1 VRQRLPPIARP
12 GGWTVLAAIC
22 ALGIVAL
29 AVAGTPRIAVVDVTG
44 TRHLAREDAVA
55 ATGLLGQ
62 PAFRSSGAD
71 ARRALLA
78 LPAVRDARV
87 TLALPDRAIVSVAER
102 EAVGRWVAGPTEWF
116 VDADGVLFR
125 SRDPN
130 AAPPLR
136 AFDDRE
142 LTRSCAGQTGGR
154 CVDPALVQAALR
166 LAAIAP
172 RELRPDLVR
181 PEAHIDAANGLV
193 LRSGSG
199 WDIRFGGPDWFN
211 EKLALARKFLS
222 DEPTRRL
229 DYVDVRSP
237 DRIVFSPQ

>member
-1 VRQRLPPIARP
+1 M
-12 GGWTVLAAIC
+12 LAALC
-22 ALGIVAL
+22 ALGVVAA
-29 AVAGTPRIAVVDVTG
+29 AVAGTPRIAVVDVSG
-44 TRHLAREDAVA
+44 THHVGRDAVVS

-62 PAFRSSGAD
+62 PAFRASGAD

-102 EAVGRWVAGPTEWF
+102 EAAGRWVAGPIEWY

-125 SRDPN
+125 SLDPN
-130 AAPPLR
+130 GAPALR
-136 AFDDRE
+136 VVDDRAQ
-142 LTRSCAGQTGGR
+142 TRDCAGQTGGR
-154 CVDPALVQAALR
+154 CVDPAVADAALR

-181 PEAHIDAANGLV
+181 PEAHVDATNGLI

-199 WDIRFGGPDWFN
+199 WEIRFGGPDRFS

-222 DEPTRRL
+222 DAPTRRL
-229 DYVDVRSP
+229 DYLDVRSP

>member
-1 VRQRLPPIARP
+1 MRQRLPPIGRP
-12 GGWTVLAAIC
+12 GGWTIIAAIC
-22 ALGIVAL
+22 ALGIAAL
-29 AVAGTPRIAVVDVTG
+29 AVVGTPRIAVVEVSG
-44 TRHLAREDAVA
+44 THHLSRDEAVA
-55 ATGLLGQ
+55 ATGLVGQ

-87 TLALPDRAIVSVAER
+87 TLALPDRAIVAVAER
-102 EAVGRWVAGPTEWF
+102 EAIGRWVAGPIEWF

-125 SRDPN
+125 SHDPN
-130 AAPPLR
+130 GAPALR
-136 AFDDRE
+136 AIDDRE
-142 LTRSCAGQTGGR
+142 LTRNCAGQTGGR
-154 CVDPALVQAALR
+154 CVDPAVVQAALR

-181 PEAHIDAANGLV
+181 PEAHVDAANGLV

-199 WDIRFGGPDWFN
+199 WDIRFGGPDRFN

-222 DEPTRRL
+222 DDPTRRL